1 MPKRKNKGAAQ
12 SIVVNGA
19 TIGAPY
25 YDYNIEG
32 NPLTRNVTLP
42 DVVITG
48 SKGKK
53 VYNPDNGVIAKA
65 KRKALNAIGMSN
77 SDIKRM
83 QSDLVELGILP
94 EGGSN
99 GTNYGVVMPG
109 ILDGAP
115 TGSSKTTKLLDDV
128 SYRGIDYIYD
138 LQSAQN
144 RYNMSNTISSIL
156 KDYHDLVYGNR
167 STLGLSKALFK
178 EKYDKIKGFLTGDKY
193 KERLRNYFKNQ
204 GNSESSLDIRVDD
217 AIGEQLYNIET
228 AKINNYPNGIL
239 WSKNGVVDD
248 AAGVYDPTNHT
259 IGVKGKYVLT
269 DTPKHEMLH
278 ASTKGK
284 SFLDNAKYKMTPKE
298 EVDGSY
304 YGGIDEQRVR
314 ILNTLMD
321 MDSKGYNINKLTQ
334 ADVDKYFDVPIES
347 LPSDVQSLF
356 DNYVYDTI
364 LNGLQNF
371 KSLIPAAAVG
381 ATGYGLYN
389 TKKYGGPSRR
399 SLASGGK
406 GTKRNIQLSDIALPL
421 LGGVGGLLL
430 TDAGQN
436 LISRGIMNYA
446 RRQQTRGNLSS
457 LGYIYPDD
465 FTRKTN
471 AAQDTY
477 LTSRS
482 AQEREFLNRG
492 YIKGKNKDYGLVK
505 AAVGNRNIPVYQRNP
520 DNSNANRD
528 YLVPIF
534 NGYDTTYNNNNDL
547 DITKLEHA
555 GDYPY
560 TIYVDGRSGHTN
572 EYYKKAWDLNDYG
585 NTNGRAGFTYKLQ
598 TLANLLDKV
607 GSPTV
612 VTTGFQKYDNAS
624 NKLWDFIE
632 KQGLR
637 MEWHNGV
644 PVPMT
649 EDVVIT
655 GKRKSK
661 ETGGG
666 IHINP
671 ANKGKFTATMKRT
684 GKTAEELSH
693 SSNPLTR
700 KRAIFAL
707 NAKKWNH

>member
-12 SIVVNGA
+12 SIVVDDA

-94 EGGSN
+94 EGGGN

-115 TGSSKTTKLLDDV
+115 NIKITKANASKLTPNQWTAAQDAAIARGDMVEAQRLRDLHFETVSTNQVKNNDNSLKKL
-128 SYRGIDYIYD
+128 YRG
-138 LQSAQN
+138 S
-144 RYNMSNTISSIL
+144 R
-156 KDYHDLVYGNR
+156 H
-167 STLGLSKALFK
+167 
-178 EKYDKIKGFLTGDKY
+178 DKY
-193 KERLRNYFKNQ
+193 KLTQQNIDNPTYATDDYEYAANFTKDYKHPRLGLYIYGKPDYNKIRTLYGSYTTSLGPVDDMINGSINSIRATNRFKGDLIYGHDFKPFEDSVKNWHYSEGTEYAFNRPQQLKLTDAVTYDDNGIRIPLGERDNFSIN
-204 GNSESSLDIRVDD
+204 DIR
-217 AIGEQLYNIET
+217 
-228 AKINNYPNGIL
+228 
-239 WSKNGVVDD
+239 
-248 AAGVYDPTNHT
+248 
-259 IGVKGKYVLT
+259 
-269 DTPKHEMLH
+269 
-278 ASTKGK
+278 
-284 SFLDNAKYKMTPKE
+284 
-298 EVDGSY
+298 
-304 YGGIDEQRVR
+304 YG
-314 ILNTLMD
+314 LL
-321 MDSKGYNINKLTQ
+321 
-334 ADVDKYFDVPIES
+334 API
-347 LPSDVQSLF
+347 
-356 DNYVYDTI
+356 
-364 LNGLQNF
+364 
-371 KSLIPAAAVG
+371 AG

-389 TKKYGGPSRR
+389 NTRKYGGSSRR
-399 SLASGGK
+399 CLATGGK

-446 RRQQTRGNLSS
+446 RRQQTRNLLT
-457 LGYIYPDD
+457 LGYPYPRD
-465 FTRKTN
+465 FTKKTN
-471 AAQDTY
+471 VAQDTY

-482 AQEREFLNRG
+482 AQEREFLDRG
-492 YIKGKNKDYGLVK
+492 YIKGKDKDYGLVK

-520 DNSNANRD
+520 DDINANRD

-534 NGYDTTYNNNNDL
+534 NGYDTTYNKNDDL
-547 DITKLEHA
+547 DATKLEHA

-585 NTNGRAGFTYKLQ
+585 NTNGRAGFTYRLQ

-612 VTTGFQKYDNAS
+612 VTTGFQKYNNAS
-624 NKLWDFIE
+624 DKLWDFIE

-649 EDVVIT
+649 NDVVIT

-661 ETGGG
+661 EKGGG

-707 NAKKWNH
+707 NARKWNH